1 MTAVAEVSAIPRSSK
16 PATKRAR
23 ESVAPSEFAS
33 LAGMLGHELKNP
45 LASAITN
52 IAVAA
57 EFCEADDPRRA
68 FIDRASIDLERV
80 RILLGSCLDLARS
93 ETVRPQDVEVR
104 EFVDRFVDS
113 DVSVDVDPT
122 CVRLAPI
129 DAHLVQRAIE
139 NVIENARREATS
151 IHVRVES
158 TRSHVLFAIE
168 DDGPGIDASRRE
180 AIFEP
185 FQSGR
190 NGTGLG
196 LFFVRRVCNAH
207 GGAVRV
213 TSATPCGA
221 RFELAFPLEPSSRA

>member
-1 MTAVAEVSAIPRSSK
+1 MTAVAEAFAISRSTKS
-16 PATKRAR
+16 ATKRAR
-23 ESVAPSEFAS
+23 DRAAPSEFVS

-57 EFCEADDPRRA
+57 EFCEADDPRRS

-80 RILLGSCLDLARS
+80 RTLLASCLDLARS
-93 ETVRPQDVEVR
+93 ESVRPCDVELR
-104 EFVDRFVDS
+104 EFVVRFSAPDVTVDI
-113 DVSVDVDPT
+113 DPACT
-122 CVRLAPI
+122 RVAPL
-129 DAHLVQRAIE
+129 DPNLVQRAIE
-139 NVIENARREATS
+139 NVIENARRESLS

-158 TRSHVLFAIE
+158 TRSHVSFAIE
-168 DDGPGIDASRRE
+168 DDGPGIDAARHES
-180 AIFEP
+180 IFEP

-213 TSATPCGA
+213 APAKSGGV
-221 RFELAFPLEPSSRA
+221 RFELVFPIEPSPRA